1 MRLWGAEQLTVSDVS
16 RSSRSLP
23 FSDTF
28 RIRSVGT
35 QIGWFWL
42 SKVWQHSGCGGLSL
56 RGASHLN
63 QVRLNKSFMTIF
75 PAIERARWFKKRRRD
90 RQAVGALNWLPVSKF
105 SARDD
110 FWDEMVVLSWYAGRC
125 PVADTLVYVCFQLAT
140 KGGDSET
147 EIQSI
152 QNIKTDIYS
161 IQRIRRI
168 RRNKQ
173 SSALGLSHFS
183 VLMLSRCLISGKMTQ
198 FDLKL
203 IFHV

>member
-1 MRLWGAEQLTVSDVS
+1 MESRTVNSV
-16 RSSRSLP
+16 RHVPVPLP

-42 SKVWQHSGCGGLSL
+42 SKVWQHSGCGGL

-75 PAIERARWFKKRRRD
+75 PAIERARWFKKRGRD
-90 RQAVGALNWLPVSKF
+90 RQAVGALYWLPVSKF

-161 IQRIRRI
+161 IQRIRNI
-168 RRNKQ
+168 SRNKL
-173 SSALGLSHFS
+173 SSVLGLSHFS
-183 VLMLSRCLISGKMTQ
+183 VLMLSRCLISEKLTQ